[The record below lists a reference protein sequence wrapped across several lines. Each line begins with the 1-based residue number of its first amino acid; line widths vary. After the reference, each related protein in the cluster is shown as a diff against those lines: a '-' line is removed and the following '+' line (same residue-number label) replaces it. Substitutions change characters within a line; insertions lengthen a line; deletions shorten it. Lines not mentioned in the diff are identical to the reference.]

1 MQKQKLIKVRMVI
14 TTIALIGMM
23 SIAAASARAQKP
35 GEAQAAVQS
44 INAIS
49 QIQDVDQLE
58 KRIQRLELLER
69 QRRAEEARDK
79 LAESFE
85 GSWALIVTPV
95 VPSGVPQPPPF
106 QGFATISH
114 GGAYYGSDRTRPF
127 SKQQGNW
134 EYTGG
139 TGFAWTFTEDLF
151 DIAGNF
157 VGTIKVRAKVV
168 VIGNSEFIGVS
179 NGEQRDVAGNLVF
192 NRCATIR
199 GARIPIEPLSPQCQ
213 SIVPPQ

>member
-1 MQKQKLIKVRMVI
+1 MVI
-14 TTIALIGMM
+14 STIAVFGIM
-23 SIAAASARAQKP
+23 SISAASAHAQKP
-35 GEAQAAVQS
+35 EEVPAAVRS
-44 INAIS
+44 ITAIS

-58 KRIQRLELLER
+58 RRIQRLELLER
-69 QRRAEEARDK
+69 QRRADEARDK
-79 LAESFE
+79 LSESFE
-85 GSWALIVTPV
+85 GSWAITVTPV
-95 VPSGVPQPPPF
+95 VPPGVPQPPQF
-106 QGFATISH
+106 QGFATISR

-139 TGFAWTFTEDLF
+139 NGFAWTFTEDLF

-157 VGTIKVRAKVV
+157 VGTIKVRAKII
-168 VIGNSEFIGVS
+168 VIGNGEFIGVS
-179 NGEQRDVAGNLVF
+179 NGEQRDLAGNVVF

>member
-1 MQKQKLIKVRMVI
+1 MQEQEFMKVRRVI
-14 TTIALIGMM
+14 STIALFGMM
-23 SIAAASARAQKP
+23 SIAAASAHAQKP
-35 GEAQAAVQS
+35 EQPQAAVQS

-69 QRRAEEARDK
+69 QRRAEEAHDK
-79 LAESFE
+79 QTEYLE
-85 GSWALIVTPV
+85 GSWAVTVTPV
-95 VPSGVPQPPPF
+95 VPPGVPQPPSF
-106 QGFATISH
+106 QAFATISH
-114 GGAYYGSDRTRPF
+114 GGAFYGSDRTRPF

-139 TGFAWTFTEDLF
+139 NGFAWTLTEDLF

-157 VGTIKVRAKVV
+157 VGTIKVRAKVT
-168 VIGNSEFIGVS
+168 VIGNGEFIGVS